1 MKFKKLKLWFNRGVK
16 PNINRFEVLASEQVD
31 DFIMETVTG
40 KEWVEFKD
48 EKPPHEVVLAAC
60 DTYDCGWTMDTV
72 WWYEDKKCWMTTG
85 GVNSTE
91 AHLPYTHWRTL
102 PPFPNEK

>member
-1 MKFKKLKLWFNRGVK
+1 VK

-48 EKPPHEVVLAAC
+48 EKPPHEVVLAA
-60 DTYDCGWTMDTV
+60 WILS
-72 WWYEDKKCWMTTG
+72 G
-85 GVNSTE
+85 GTKIRSVG
-91 AHLPYTHWRTL
+91 
-102 PPFPNEK
+102 